1 MRVKIVL
8 THKYLHTMRKSLFA
22 IGLLAAGFSVQAQN
36 VLLHVDDTAT
46 TYVSKGT
53 LVYSGGGVQMRGTGN
68 VENHGNFMVSG
79 TNTDSFKTI
88 TTAGADKTEANAGG
102 NFVNKLNEPNN
113 YNQQNANDGG
123 VTPPVYTYGQLYIT
137 GVPQN
142 NILGIVDEEMRQVNH
157 GDYQQMGLPFYNKSV
172 ASLGTEFGKTFTN
185 VRGSKNDVEY
195 WHNTDVKAVHFGN
208 LNLYKFGD
216 AAPSYYYYMIG
227 AQGLD
232 LTNTKTVKGVPVS
245 DVGSPFTA
253 APTLQNAGLNVSF
266 GSFGQGH
273 NSFNEAY
280 NTYVGDEF
288 NTAGGKWQGNWGK
301 NIYQFANPYLTN
313 LDLTNIAVNE
323 ANGDG
328 INLSNIYGVRTDVG
342 GVTYN
347 NGSGS
352 AASSYKVVTFN
363 SGVPTGDTGSLVIRP
378 FGAFTIKLNDN
389 ANSDTFNFNN
399 LRRFNYH
406 GRASTTAYNVIANK
420 NGASGTVKQLGV
432 IALDANG
439 KELDRTYYVVY
450 PNGTTGHTAAQ
461 KTQYAAS
468 TTNLLGTFE
477 ESSTGGI
484 DPNYSSNY
492 WLYINEANEND
503 FKGKNISL
511 MNYSSQIKS
520 YKFEIRENAELVSNG
535 THQLSTGTGFYY
547 KAPNGSVMQAKQG
560 ETIPVS
566 TNASPYDLY
575 YGEPNRDVLATKP
588 TAIVNSSRTMV
599 VYNPEITNYIVRF
612 DPNWKKADIEVY
624 DMSGKLV
631 ISKKAVNTSTDF
643 VIELDNS
650 IKNSYVVKIVSDK
663 GETVNTKILK

>member
-53 LVYSGGGVQMRGTGN
+53 LVYSGGGVQMRGTGV

-79 TNTDSFKTI
+79 TDQDFFKTI
-88 TTAGADKTEANAGG
+88 TTGNVDKTESNAGG
-102 NFVNKLNEPNN
+102 NFVNKLNEPTA

-123 VTPPVYTYGQLYIT
+123 TTPPVYTYGQLYIT

-142 NILGIVDEEMRQVNH
+142 NIVGIVDEEMRQVNQ
-157 GDYQQMGLPFYNKSV
+157 GDYQQMGMPFFQKTV
-172 ASLGTEFGKTFTN
+172 TSLGPEVGKTFSTQ
-185 VRGSKNDVEY
+185 RYSKNEVLVYGNPDVIGY
-195 WHNTDVKAVHFGN
+195 HLNN
-208 LNLYKFGD
+208 LNLRFGEVV
-216 AAPSYYYYMIG
+216 PSFNYLMVG
-227 AQGLD
+227 GNNLD
-232 LTNTKTVKGVPVS
+232 LTTTRTIKGRPVS
-245 DVGSPFTA
+245 DDGSFSNA
-253 APTLQNAGLNVSF
+253 SPTLNGAGANVTF
-266 GSFGQGH
+266 GSSGQNTNVYGEKY
-273 NSFNEAY
+273 NS
-280 NTYVGDEF
+280 YVSDEF
-288 NTAGGKWQGNWGK
+288 NGSSGAWQGNWGK

-313 LDLTNIAVNE
+313 LDLNNIGINE

-328 INLSNIYGVRTDVG
+328 VNLSNIYGVRTDAS
-342 GVTYN
+342 GVVLN
-347 NGSGS
+347 NAGSS
-352 AASSYKVVTFN
+352 ATAYKVVTFN
-363 SGVPTGDTGSLVIRP
+363 SGVPTGDASSLLVRP
-378 FGAFTIKLNDN
+378 FGAFTIKLNN
-389 ANSDTFNFNN
+389 NSNNDVLNFGN
-399 LRRFNYH
+399 LRRFNYY
-406 GRASTTAYNVIANK
+406 GRASTTAYNVNANK

-450 PNGTTGHTAAQ
+450 PNGTTGHTSAQ
-461 KTQYAAS
+461 KTQYTAS
-468 TTNLLGTFE
+468 TANLLGTFE

-484 DPNYSSNY
+484 DSNYSSNY

-503 FKGKNISL
+503 FKGKNIVL
-511 MNYSSQIKS
+511 KNYSTQIKS

-560 ETIPVS
+560 ETVPV
-566 TNASPYDLY
+566 TNDVYDLY
-575 YGEPNRDVLATKP
+575 YGEPNRNVLATRP
-588 TAIVNSSRTMV
+588 STTVNSSRTMV

>member
-1 MRVKIVL
+1 
-8 THKYLHTMRKSLFA
+8 MRKSLFA
-22 IGLLAAGFSVQAQN
+22 IGLLAAVSSVQAQN

-53 LVYSGGGVQMRGTGN
+53 LVYSGGGVQMRGNGL

-79 TNTDSFKTI
+79 TTTDSFKTI
-88 TTAGADKTEANAGG
+88 TTGGTDKPEGSATS
-102 NFVNKLNEPNN
+102 NFINKLNEPDN
-113 YNQQNANDGG
+113 YLLANANDGG
-123 VTPPVYTYGQLYIT
+123 VTAPVYTYGQLYIT
-137 GVPQN
+137 GVPQG
-142 NILGIVDEEMRQVNH
+142 NITGIVDEEMRQAKH
-157 GDYQQMGLPFYNKSV
+157 GDYQQMGIPFFQKSV
-172 ASLGTEFGKTFTN
+172 ASLGTDVGKTFTP
-185 VRGSKNDVEY
+185 VRGSKNDVLY
-195 WHNTDVKAVHFGN
+195 WHNTDVKAVHFGD

-216 AAPSYYYYMIG
+216 AAPSTAYYMIG
-227 AQGLD
+227 GQGLD
-232 LTNTKTVKGVPVS
+232 LATAPKSIKGRPVS
-245 DVGSPFTA
+245 DDGTFANTPV
-253 APTLQNAGLNVSF
+253 TLSNAGANVTF

-273 NSFNEAY
+273 NSYNEAY
-280 NTYVGDEF
+280 NTYVADEF
-288 NTAGGKWQGNWGK
+288 NGASGKWQGNYGK
-301 NIYQFANPYLTN
+301 NMYQFANPYLTN
-313 LDLTNIAVNE
+313 LDLTNIGIAE
-323 ANGDG
+323 AGGDG
-328 INLSNIYGVRTDVG
+328 VTLNNIYGVRTEAT
-342 GVTYN
+342 GVQYTGT
-347 NGSGS
+347 GST
-352 AASSYKVVTFN
+352 AAAYKVVTFN
-363 SGVPTGDTGSLVIRP
+363 SGVPTGDASSLVVRP

-389 ANSDTFNFNN
+389 ANIGNTALNFGN

-406 GRASTTAYNVIANK
+406 GRASATPYTVTAAK
-420 NGASGTVKQLGV
+420 NGATGTVKQLGV

-450 PNGTTGHTAAQ
+450 PNGTTGHTSAQ
-461 KTQYAAS
+461 KTQYTAS
-468 TTNLLGTFE
+468 TANLLGTFE
-477 ESSTGGI
+477 EATTGGI

-503 FKGKNISL
+503 FTGKNVSL

-535 THQLSTGTGFYY
+535 THQLSTGTGFFY

-560 ETIPVS
+560 ETIPVT
-566 TNASPYDLY
+566 TNTLPYDLF
-575 YGEPNRDVLATKP
+575 YGEPKNVLATQNPVK
-588 TAIVNSSRTMV
+588 SSRTMV